1 MAHND
6 EQRTEIPGIGMYVV
20 IFFLAPIYYA
30 VRGRW
35 IAFAISGALY
45 TGALLTFVII
55 PLSMFLWFLAT
66 APAIWAYRSEILVAH
81 AKRTGEETA
90 AAMVR
95 AQRG

>member
-1 MAHND
+1 MRYAE
-6 EQRTEIPGIGMYVV
+6 EQRTEIPGIGLYVL

-30 VRGRW
+30 MRGRW
-35 IAFAISGALY
+35 VAFVISGALY

-66 APAIWAYRSEILVAH
+66 APAIWAFRSEILVAH

-90 AAMVR
+90 AAMAR